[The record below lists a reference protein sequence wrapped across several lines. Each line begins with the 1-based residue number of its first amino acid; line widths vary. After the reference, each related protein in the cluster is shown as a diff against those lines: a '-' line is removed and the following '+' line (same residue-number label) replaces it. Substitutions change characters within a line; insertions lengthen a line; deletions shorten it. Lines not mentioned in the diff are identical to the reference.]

1 VRRRDFISLLG
12 GAAAAAWPLAARTQ
26 QTAMPVIGFLDAGSA
41 AARTQQV
48 AAFRKGLA
56 EAGYQEGQN
65 VSLEFRWAEGQ
76 YARFGELAADL
87 VRHRVSVIVT
97 PGSAI
102 AALAAKAAS
111 TSIPIVFG
119 VGGDPVREGLV
130 ASLNRPG
137 GNATGVNFFT
147 VEVVAK
153 RMQLL
158 RELVPAAKRIAVL
171 VNPADP
177 EGYQTLRDV
186 QAAAGGEQIVAR
198 EAASGRDIDAAFANM
213 AGEKMDAVFVGPGTF
228 FNTRRVQLTVLTAR
242 YALPAAYPTRAYPEA
257 GGLMSYGA
265 DVLDAFRQVGVYTG
279 RILKGAKPADLP
291 VLQSTKFEL
300 VINLNT
306 ARALGLDVPPSL
318 LARADEVIE

>member
-1 VRRRDFISLLG
+1 MSGMGRREFVALIG
-12 GAAAAAWPLAARTQ
+12 GAAATWPLAARAQ
-26 QTAMPVIGFLDAGSA
+26 QPTMPVIGFLDAGSA

-76 YARFGELAADL
+76 YGRFGDLAADL
-87 VRHRVSVIVT
+87 VRRRVSVIVT

-102 AALAAKAAS
+102 AALAAKAA
-111 TSIPIVFG
+111 TTTIPIVFG
-119 VGGDPVREGLV
+119 VGGDPVQEGLV

-137 GNATGVNFFT
+137 GNVTGVNFFT

-171 VNPADP
+171 VNPTDP

-186 QAAAGGEQIVAR
+186 QAGRSWFARLPTAGKSTRPSRTWRAGGRMLCSLVQAHSSI
-198 EAASGRDIDAAFANM
+198 
-213 AGEKMDAVFVGPGTF
+213 PG
-228 FNTRRVQLTVLTAR
+228 VCSW
-242 YALPAAYPTRAYPEA
+242 PC
-257 GGLMSYGA
+257 
-265 DVLDAFRQVGVYTG
+265 
-279 RILKGAKPADLP
+279 
-291 VLQSTKFEL
+291 
-300 VINLNT
+300 
-306 ARALGLDVPPSL
+306 
-318 LARADEVIE
+318 